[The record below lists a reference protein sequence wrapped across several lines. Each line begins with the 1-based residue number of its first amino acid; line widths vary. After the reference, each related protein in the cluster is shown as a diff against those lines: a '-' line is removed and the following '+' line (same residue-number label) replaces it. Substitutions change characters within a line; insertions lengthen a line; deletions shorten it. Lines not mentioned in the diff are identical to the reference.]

1 MLVEG
6 ARKKVQRLISVIPQ
20 CKEMKTYLLKNK
32 SYHINE
38 KEKLIMKVVIDI
50 LEAYYKEYD
59 GPKYK
64 NYRNKLIPLALKFY
78 QKIENEEL

>member
-1 MLVEG
+1 
-6 ARKKVQRLISVIPQ
+6 
-20 CKEMKTYLLKNK
+20 MKTYLLKNK
-32 SYHINE
+32 SYRINE

-78 QKIENEEL
+78 